1 VTPEALAAWATWT
14 GAVTALVALFFT
26 GMAARAAHQQTTL
39 QRHVHEETMS
49 PYVWA
54 DIRPD
59 DQQGQMFVLIVGNSG
74 PTVAQDVTVC
84 IEPPFEGAD
93 GGRYWSEAQSQLAQ
107 GVASLPPGRVMSW
120 NLGVAFKVL
129 ERTDRPEHKITIDG
143 RGPYGP
149 LPTLTY
155 RVRAGDIRHGRA
167 TPSGT
172 LHGVTESIVGVS
184 EAVTKL
190 RDQASLLITNH
201 GSSWASDY
209 PLPAQGEPG
218 ENI

>member
-1 VTPEALAAWATWT
+1 VI
-14 GAVTALVALFFT
+14 ALVALFFT
-26 GMAARAAHQQTTL
+26 GVAARAALQQTVL
-39 QRHVHEETMS
+39 QRRVHEEAMS

-59 DQQGQMFVLIVGNSG
+59 DQQGQMFVLVVGNSG
-74 PTVAQDVTVC
+74 PTLAQDVTVR

-93 GGRYWSEAQSQLAQ
+93 GGRYWSEAQEQLAE

-129 ERTDRPEHKITIDG
+129 ERTDRPDHKVTIDG

-155 RVRAGDIRHGRA
+155 RVRADDIRHGRA

-172 LHGVTESIVGVS
+172 LHGVTESILGVS

-190 RDQASLLITNH
+190 REQASLIIANH
-201 GSSWASDY
+201 GDSWLSHY
-209 PLPAQGEPG
+209 PLPDQGEPG
-218 ENI
+218 ENA